1 MSPQPWPDQGAD
13 ALSLTLDAA
22 DLFSGIDVSSRPPSC
37 VMANCL
43 QPLLASGGFKA
54 KEIRPPSLP
63 LFFHK
68 ALDFSWLLY
77 TQSLHLEKK
86 TSFHVVSF

>member
-1 MSPQPWPDQGAD
+1 MSPQLWPDQGAD

-54 KEIRPPSLP
+54 KEIHPPP

-77 TQSLHLEKK
+77 TQSLYLEKK